1 MDVIASS
8 VFEESSVLPLLPVT
22 AYGDKEQV
30 LGQGTF
36 GMVYR
41 TSSNYAVKVI
51 KGQDVLKLGLARGV
65 AEREIS
71 ITISLTH
78 PNVINIIDVSYD
90 SQNIYIV
97 LPLAVTDLAG
107 LIEKKLIPPE
117 KKKPIAY
124 QILSGVAYCLCRNVI
139 NRDIKPQNILV
150 YENYIIKIADL
161 GLAKQFYCATE
172 LGLTNLVY
180 SLPYRSPE
188 ILLGGRYNSRSD
200 VWATG
205 CVLYEL
211 YSGDRLFQSLNEDHA
226 LFLIFRK
233 FGPAETHWP
242 DVVNYPKWSAD
253 LEKVR
258 EPEVDTFQAKI
269 GDPSLATIIRSMLQ
283 LDPAQRSTIYDAIQ
297 NPYFDDVREPEDFR
311 YCSCVE
317 ALTKREQYPIPQYG
331 ERTGEITFRVRDIL
345 FNWLFEVCTTP
356 PFIIETVFLACYC
369 VDYSV
374 EKIKPLKKDF
384 QLLGMAA
391 VLSSANLLGNDRGDL
406 INELVYLSEDSYTK
420 QQVVDFQMVLLSV
433 LKYDLAVSTSFNFL
447 VSMYERY
454 SVKVKKIAIAL
465 LFVFTL
471 EGIVFAFLP
480 SDLAVVSLHA
490 SCLYNKETFYHVELE
505 NESTE
510 QAYSILVE
518 RLLVDKGDV
527 RTFER
532 YAGAKMNIIGKEL
545 RRQKRKRS

>member
-161 GLAKQFYCATE
+161 
-172 LGLTNLVY
+172 
-180 SLPYRSPE
+180 
-188 ILLGGRYNSRSD
+188 
-200 VWATG
+200 
-205 CVLYEL
+205 
-211 YSGDRLFQSLNEDHA
+211 
-226 LFLIFRK
+226 
-233 FGPAETHWP
+233 
-242 DVVNYPKWSAD
+242 
-253 LEKVR
+253 
-258 EPEVDTFQAKI
+258 
-269 GDPSLATIIRSMLQ
+269 
-283 LDPAQRSTIYDAIQ
+283 
-297 NPYFDDVREPEDFR
+297 
-311 YCSCVE
+311 
-317 ALTKREQYPIPQYG
+317 
-331 ERTGEITFRVRDIL
+331 
-345 FNWLFEVCTTP
+345 
-356 PFIIETVFLACYC
+356 
-369 VDYSV
+369 
-374 EKIKPLKKDF
+374 
-384 QLLGMAA
+384 
-391 VLSSANLLGNDRGDL
+391 
-406 INELVYLSEDSYTK
+406 
-420 QQVVDFQMVLLSV
+420 
-433 LKYDLAVSTSFNFL
+433 
-447 VSMYERY
+447 
-454 SVKVKKIAIAL
+454 
-465 LFVFTL
+465 
-471 EGIVFAFLP
+471 
-480 SDLAVVSLHA
+480 
-490 SCLYNKETFYHVELE
+490 
-505 NESTE
+505 
-510 QAYSILVE
+510 
-518 RLLVDKGDV
+518 
-527 RTFER
+527 
-532 YAGAKMNIIGKEL
+532 
-545 RRQKRKRS
+545 